1 MAKADRTN
9 RAFKV
14 VQCDQTSP
22 FADSM
27 MLRSEEVRRPLQR
40 PVSFLLTSEVQHVN
54 HIDRSF
60 GAVFARW
67 RGLGILSLPRLGRT
81 RDAHLTHLDGVH
93 EGSGLGDRPRT
104 LFEFFQ
110 HNVGP
115 SEVLSSLGFSG
126 KPQISW
132 TRMQFCTKLSNST
145 VSVTVL
151 TRWRSNILLFQK
163 HSSPSRET
171 FETRQL
177 CWKCSWRRKW
187 GFPDR
192 SQQTPDLAHRRL
204 GSPSLWDCRL
214 ETSRGERH
222 LEVNDELEARSRHS
236 QGSLTF

>member
-1 MAKADRTN
+1 MFSFPRDQRIALRHDCSSASSIQHRPGKNGSAGPNCTVLTLNLAKADRTN

-27 MLRSEEVRRPLQR
+27 MLSSEEVRRPLQR

-93 EGSGLGDRPRT
+93 EGSGLGGRPRA

-110 HNVGP
+110 H
-115 SEVLSSLGFSG
+115 
-126 KPQISW
+126 
-132 TRMQFCTKLSNST
+132 M
-145 VSVTVL
+145 
-151 TRWRSNILLFQK
+151 
-163 HSSPSRET
+163 
-171 FETRQL
+171 
-177 CWKCSWRRKW
+177 
-187 GFPDR
+187 
-192 SQQTPDLAHRRL
+192 
-204 GSPSLWDCRL
+204 
-214 ETSRGERH
+214 
-222 LEVNDELEARSRHS
+222 
-236 QGSLTF
+236 